1 MATYTGEVLVGNAH
15 LHHGGI
21 LPEHRVYLSE
31 NGRLSLILRGE
42 EDTKGCIWIPTVK
55 NTIDDTLLMISV
67 YILKDKDILNKMAKC
82 KIPMEQ
88 GFFELRE
95 YFSEDELK
103 GLYELN
109 KEVLKTYSGF
119 KIVLNALE
127 GSTFLAQL
135 RNLENYDIDME
146 VCRTIYSQRFV
157 SKDEE
162 KVVSGEL

>member
-42 EDTKGCIWIPTVK
+42 DDTKGCIWVPTAK
-55 NTIDDTLLMISV
+55 NTIDDTLLMISA
-67 YILKDKDILNKMAKC
+67 YTLKDKDILRKMDKC
-82 KIPMEQ
+82 KVPMEQ
-88 GFFELRE
+88 GFFELSE
-95 YFSEDELK
+95 YFSQDELK
-103 GLYELN
+103 ELYELN
-109 KEVLKTYSGF
+109 KRVLKTYSGF

-135 RNLENYDIDME
+135 GNLEDYDIDME
-146 VCRTIYSQRFV
+146 VCRTIYSQRFI
-157 SKDEE
+157 SDDEE
-162 KVVSGEL
+162 KIVSGKL